1 LAADGHGFRTIDG
14 LEVDGKR
21 VLVRV
26 DLNVPMEEGA
36 VTDASRIDG
45 IAPTVNELVGRGAKV
60 ILISHFGRPKG
71 KRLESMS
78 LAPLVEPLERALKC
92 GPIVF
97 AADCI
102 GDEARR
108 IVEALKPGEIAL
120 LENLRFHAGE
130 EVNDPAFSEAL
141 AALGELYVNDAFAA
155 AHRGHASIVGL
166 AQRLPAAAGRLMER
180 ELDALARALEQPER
194 PVTAIVGGAKISTKL
209 KLLGNLAAKVDFL
222 VIGGGMANTLLAAG
236 GIDVGRSLC
245 ERELLE
251 SAREIIERAKGTAC
265 ALLLPVDAV
274 IARDFKRGAASETV
288 LIDAVPKDAM
298 ILDLGPRT
306 VRGIRHRLADSK
318 TLVWN
323 GPLGAFE
330 IPPFDAATTEVA
342 REAARLTREGALLSV
357 AGGGDTLAALA
368 QAGVAADFSYLSSA
382 GGAFLEWLEGRAL
395 PGVEALREA

>member
-1 LAADGHGFRTIDG
+1 MAADGHGFRTIDG

-26 DLNVPMEEGA
+26 DLNVPMEDGA
-36 VTDASRIDG
+36 ITDASRIDG
-45 IAPTVNELVGRGAKV
+45 IAPTVNELAGRGAKV

-71 KRLESMS
+71 KRVEAMS
-78 LAPLVEPLERALKC
+78 LAPLIEPLERALKC
-92 GPIVF
+92 GRIAF

-108 IVEALKPGEIAL
+108 IVETLEPGEIAL

-130 EVNDPAFSEAL
+130 EANDPAFAQAL
-141 AALGELYVNDAFAA
+141 AELGELYVNDAFAA

-166 AQRLPAAAGRLMER
+166 ARRLPAAAGRLMER

-236 GIDVGRSLC
+236 GVDVGRSLC
-245 ERELLE
+245 DRELLE
-251 SAREIIERAKGTAC
+251 PARGIIERAKRTAC

-288 LIDAVPKDAM
+288 LIDAVPADAM

-306 VRGIRHRLADSK
+306 VRGIRHRLEASK

-323 GPLGAFE
+323 VPLGAFE
-330 IPPFDAATTEVA
+330 IPPFDAATAEVA

-395 PGVEALREA
+395 PGVEALREP